1 MTAKGQIVYS
11 QYLQNGIADVSL
23 LAEKSGLSISQT
35 RVILNQ
41 AKEDLNNT
49 TKNSLDLSSGLSLS
63 GKALNVAETHLE
75 QLEGQHEEVMRKLA
89 DIDPSESLYRSLLDS
104 SLKLKREIERLTGVD
119 VLVDLRAKTSAE
131 DFKKKNAEKPKEYK
145 QAPLPSVFVLPE
157 DNVHG

>member
-63 GKALNVAETHLE
+63 GKALNVAEAHLE
-75 QLEGQHEEVMRKLA
+75 QLEAQHEEVMRKLA

-119 VLVDLRAKTSAE
+119 VLVDLRAKTSLE
-131 DFKKKNAEKPKEYK
+131 DFKKKSVEKPKEYK